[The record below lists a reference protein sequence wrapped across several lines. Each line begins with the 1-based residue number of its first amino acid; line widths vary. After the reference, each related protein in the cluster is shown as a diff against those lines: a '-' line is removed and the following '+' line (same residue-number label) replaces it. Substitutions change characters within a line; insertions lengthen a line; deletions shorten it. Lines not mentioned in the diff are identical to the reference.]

1 LKVYWY
7 WPYIRDELLAL
18 ARALPETGDDE
29 VVVHAM
35 AGRVAGPVA
44 SGPGWR
50 VAPTLPAVAPRAE
63 GSVRWAAS
71 RATTYLG
78 QARARRRL
86 LRDEQ
91 FDVAHVMF
99 LNYFVD
105 AFDLRAVRRRQPLV
119 VTVHDVVPHQSRVP
133 RAVERALLARQYAAA
148 NTIVVHHRSVRARL
162 LDDFDIAPERVH
174 DVPHW
179 VIPAPAEPRAA
190 PSGSPQIL
198 FFGALR
204 RNKGV
209 QVLLDAF
216 ATLPD
221 RDLRLVVAGRGAT
234 DVEQEVRD
242 AAARDPRVVAEI
254 GFVAEARKHELF
266 RASDLVVLPYTG
278 FSSQSGVLHD
288 AYAHHRPVIVTDV
301 GALGESVRDDGSGW
315 VVPPSDTEAL
325 AQALTTAV
333 ADGEGWARAA
343 ANAGSVGF
351 DRSPAATACRL
362 RAVYASVTAH
372 SPHDTQS

>member
-1 LKVYWY
+1 MKVYWY

-18 ARALPETGDDE
+18 ARAIPDTGDDE

-35 AGRVAGPVA
+35 AGRLAGA
-44 SGPGWR
+44 DTSGPGWR
-50 VAPTLPAVAPRAE
+50 VAATLPAVAPRDE
-63 GSVRWAAS
+63 GSMRWAAS

-78 QARARRRL
+78 QARARRTL
-86 LRDEQ
+86 LRDEP

-105 AFDLRAVRRRQPLV
+105 AFDLRAVGKRQPLV
-119 VTVHDVVPHQSRVP
+119 VSVHDVVPHQSRVP
-133 RAVERALLARQYAAA
+133 GTVERALLGRQYTAA
-148 NTIVVHHRSVRARL
+148 NTIVVHHESVRARL
-162 LDDFDIAPERVH
+162 VAEFAVDPARVH
-174 DVPHW
+174 NVPHW
-179 VIPAPAEPRAA
+179 VIPAPAEPRAR
-190 PSGSPQIL
+190 PSASPQIL

-209 QVLLDAF
+209 DVLLDAF
-216 ATLPD
+216 AALPD

-266 RASDLVVLPYTG
+266 RASDLVVLPYTE

-288 AYAHHRPVIVTDV
+288 AYAHHRPVVVTDV

-315 VVPPSDTEAL
+315 VVPARDAEAL
-325 AQALTTAV
+325 AETLTTAL
-333 ADGEGWARAA
+333 ANGEAWTRAA
-343 ANAGSVGF
+343 AHAGSVGL
-351 DRSPAATACRL
+351 DRSPDATARRL
-362 RAVYASVTAH
+362 RAVYAAAAAH
-372 SPHDTQS
+372 SPHAPQT